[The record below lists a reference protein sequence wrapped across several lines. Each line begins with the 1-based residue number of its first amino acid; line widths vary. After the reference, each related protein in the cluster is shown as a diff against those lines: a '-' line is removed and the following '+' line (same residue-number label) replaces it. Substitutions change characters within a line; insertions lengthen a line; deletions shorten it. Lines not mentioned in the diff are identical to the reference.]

1 MNGKLYL
8 KNFVFPVYEWYFL
21 LSLFVTAKNHPETR
35 DKTTHEKL
43 LILQQLLADYIE
55 KHHEIIEDPFHGEKD
70 DIRPVLSNYGSQHL
84 IRPVYLSHDIS
95 SRCLKYNENIAE
107 VLSALKP
114 FNTYKNL

>member
-21 LSLFVTAKNHPETR
+21 LLLFVTAENHHETR

-55 KHHEIIEDPFHGEKD
+55 DLYCLITAVNTLS
-70 DIRPVLSNYGSQHL
+70 VLF
-84 IRPVYLSHDIS
+84 IS
-95 SRCLKYNENIAE
+95 RMT
-107 VLSALKP
+107 SAADA
-114 FNTYKNL
+114 

>member
-21 LSLFVTAKNHPETR
+21 LLLFVTAENHPETR

-55 KHHEIIEDPFHGEKD
+55 DLYCLITAVNTLS
-70 DIRPVLSNYGSQHL
+70 VLF
-84 IRPVYLSHDIS
+84 IS
-95 SRCLKYNENIAE
+95 RMT
-107 VLSALKP
+107 SAADA
-114 FNTYKNL
+114 